1 MKSMYP
7 INYRGGWMQPV
18 AEYVP
23 EVRKSR
29 PTWKPNSK
37 LPDYGPVIDEAPR
50 PRQSFEDRAK
60 SYQKIQYREPFHA
73 ATPVTEFVN
82 EPHVLDPIESNAD
95 KIKPQPQSSLREPLH
110 FHDTYDNQ
118 GITEREWQQRKLKG
132 ITNISNLSNF
142 VDQLWNDVQKA
153 TSTHKQS
160 SDEDIISLLQSKLE
174 SLPNE
179 STRVNVEELNELRD
193 LGVSIPQRVNRSDT
207 VKKAIQRQIDKLES
221 TLKKNI

>member
-1 MKSMYP
+1 MKPTYP
-7 INYRGGWMQPV
+7 INYRGGWMQPAV
-18 AEYVP
+18 EYVP

-29 PTWKPNSK
+29 PTWKPNKK

-60 SYQKIQYREPFHA
+60 SYQKIQYSEPFHT
-73 ATPVTEFVN
+73 ATPVTEFVK
-82 EPHVLDPIESNAD
+82 EPHILDPIESNAD
-95 KIKPQPQSSLREPLH
+95 KMEPQAQSSLREPLH

-153 TSTHKQS
+153 TSTLNQS
-160 SDEDIISLLQSKLE
+160 YDEDTIALLQSKLE
-174 SLPNE
+174 SLPDEN
-179 STRVNVEELNELRD
+179 TRVNASELNELRD

-207 VKKAIQRQIDKLES
+207 VRKAIQRQIDKLES

>member
-1 MKSMYP
+1 MKQTYP
-7 INYRGGWMQPV
+7 INYRGGWMQPTT
-18 AEYVP
+18 EYVP

-29 PTWKPNSK
+29 PTWKPKHK
-37 LPDYGPVIDEAPR
+37 LPDYGPVIDAAPN
-50 PRQSFEDRAK
+50 PTHSFEDHAK
-60 SYQKIQYREPFHA
+60 SYQKVQYRQPFHA

-82 EPHVLDPIESNAD
+82 EPHVLDPIESNAN
-95 KIKPQPQSSLREPLH
+95 KMEPQAQSSLREPLR

-132 ITNISNLSNF
+132 ITNISNLGNF

-153 TSTHKQS
+153 TSNHNQS
-160 SDEDIISLLQSKLE
+160 SDEDIISLLQSKLA

-179 STRVNVEELNELRD
+179 STRVNASELNELRN
-193 LGVSIPQRVNRSDT
+193 LGVSIPQRVNRADT

-221 TLKKNI
+221 SLKKNI

>member
-1 MKSMYP
+1 
-7 INYRGGWMQPV
+7 MQPAV
-18 AEYVP
+18 EYVP

-29 PTWKPNSK
+29 PTWKPNKK
-37 LPDYGPVIDEAPR
+37 LPDYGPVIDEPPR
-50 PRQSFEDRAK
+50 PRHSFNDSAK
-60 SYQKIQYREPFHA
+60 SYQKIQYSEPFHA

-82 EPHVLDPIESNAD
+82 EPHVLDPIESNAN
-95 KIKPQPQSSLREPLH
+95 KIDSQAQSSLRQPLH

-118 GITEREWQQRKLKG
+118 DITDREWHQRKLKG
-132 ITNISNLSNF
+132 ITNISNLGNF
-142 VDQLWNDVQKA
+142 VDKLWNDVQKA
-153 TSTHKQS
+153 TSTINQS

-179 STRVNVEELNELRD
+179 STRVNAEELNELRD

-207 VKKAIQRQIDKLES
+207 VKKAIQRQIDKVES

>member
-1 MKSMYP
+1 
-7 INYRGGWMQPV
+7 MQPAV
-18 AEYVP
+18 EYVP

-29 PTWKPNSK
+29 PTWKPNNK
-37 LPDYGPVIDEAPR
+37 LPDYGPVIDEPPR
-50 PRQSFEDRAK
+50 PRHFFDDHILNHTKKYNTANLSTPQHPSQS
-60 SYQKIQYREPFHA
+60 SSMNLMYWIQ
-73 ATPVTEFVN
+73 
-82 EPHVLDPIESNAD
+82 SNPMQTRW
-95 KIKPQPQSSLREPLH
+95 KPQAQSSLREPLR

-118 GITEREWQQRKLKG
+118 DITEREWQQRKLKG
-132 ITNISNLSNF
+132 ITNISNLGNF

-153 TSTHKQS
+153 TSTLNQS

-174 SLPNE
+174 SLPDE
-179 STRVNVEELNELRD
+179 STRVNASELNELRD

>member
-1 MKSMYP
+1 
-7 INYRGGWMQPV
+7 MQPAV
-18 AEYVP
+18 EYVP

-29 PTWKPNSK
+29 PTWKPSHK

-60 SYQKIQYREPFHA
+60 SYQKIQYSEPFHA
-73 ATPVTEFVN
+73 ATPVTEFIN
-82 EPHVLDPIESNAD
+82 EPHVFDPRESNAN
-95 KIKPQPQSSLREPLH
+95 KIKPPAQSSLRESLR

-118 GITEREWQQRKLKG
+118 GITEREWRQGKLKG

-153 TSTHKQS
+153 TSTHNQS
-160 SDEDIISLLQSKLE
+160 SDEEIISLLQSKLE
-174 SLPNE
+174 SLPDE
-179 STRVNVEELNELRD
+179 STRVNASVLNELRD
-193 LGVSIPQRVNRSDT
+193 LGVTIPQRVNRSDT
-207 VKKAIQRQIDKLES
+207 VRKAIQRQIDKLES

>member
-1 MKSMYP
+1 MKPTYP
-7 INYRGGWMQPV
+7 INYRGGWMQPAV
-18 AEYVP
+18 EYVP

-29 PTWKPNSK
+29 PTWKPNKK
-37 LPDYGPVIDEAPR
+37 LPDYGPVIDEPPHPR
-50 PRQSFEDRAK
+50 HFFDEHPK

-82 EPHVLDPIESNAD
+82 EPHVLDPIESNAN
-95 KIKPQPQSSLREPLH
+95 KMEPQPQSSRREPLR
-110 FHDTYDNQ
+110 FHDRYDDQ

-132 ITNISNLSNF
+132 ITNISNLGSF

-153 TSTHKQS
+153 KSTANQS

-174 SLPNE
+174 TLPNE
-179 STRVNVEELNELRD
+179 STRVNAEELNELRD

>member
-1 MKSMYP
+1 
-7 INYRGGWMQPV
+7 MQPV

-60 SYQKIQYREPFHA
+60 SYQKIQYSEPFHT
-73 ATPVTEFVN
+73 ATPVIEFVN
-82 EPHVLDPIESNAD
+82 EPHVLDPIESNENN
-95 KIKPQPQSSLREPLH
+95 IKAPAQSSLREPLH

-118 GITEREWQQRKLKG
+118 DTTEREWRQKKLKG
-132 ITNISNLSNF
+132 ITNISNLGNF
-142 VDQLWNDVQKA
+142 VDELWNDVQKA
-153 TSTHKQS
+153 KSTANQLS
-160 SDEDIISLLQSKLE
+160 NEDAISLLQVKLE
-174 SLPNE
+174 TLPNE
-179 STRVNVEELNELRD
+179 STRVNAEELNELRD
-193 LGVSIPQRVNRSDT
+193 LGVTIPQRVNRSDT
-207 VKKAIQRQIDKLES
+207 VRKAIQRQMDKLES

>member
-1 MKSMYP
+1 MYP

-60 SYQKIQYREPFHA
+60 SYQKIQYSEPFHT

-82 EPHVLDPIESNAD
+82 EPHALDPIESNAN
-95 KIKPQPQSSLREPLH
+95 KIKSQPQSSLREPLH

-118 GITEREWQQRKLKG
+118 DITEREWHQKKLKG
-132 ITNISNLSNF
+132 ITNISNLGNF
-142 VDQLWNDVQKA
+142 VDKLWNDVQKA
-153 TSTHKQS
+153 KSTTNQS
-160 SDEDIISLLQSKLE
+160 SDEDTISLFRE
-174 SLPNE
+174 
-179 STRVNVEELNELRD
+179 
-193 LGVSIPQRVNRSDT
+193 
-207 VKKAIQRQIDKLES
+207 AIS
-221 TLKKNI
+221 P

>member
-1 MKSMYP
+1 MYP

-37 LPDYGPVIDEAPR
+37 LPDYGPVIDEAPH

-60 SYQKIQYREPFHA
+60 SYQKIQYSEPFHT
-73 ATPVTEFVN
+73 ATPVIEFVN
-82 EPHVLDPIESNAD
+82 EPHVLDPIESNENN
-95 KIKPQPQSSLREPLH
+95 IKAPAQSSLREPLH

-118 GITEREWQQRKLKG
+118 DTTERDWRQKKLKG
-132 ITNISNLSNF
+132 M
-142 VDQLWNDVQKA
+142 
-153 TSTHKQS
+153 
-160 SDEDIISLLQSKLE
+160 QSKLE
-174 SLPNE
+174 TLPNE

-193 LGVSIPQRVNRSDT
+193 LGVTIPQRVNRSDT